1 MENKLL
7 TIAMPSY
14 NAEQYLSDTIPTILS
29 AKNAHLIDL
38 LIVNDGSSDNTE
50 EIAKKFERNY
60 PDIVRVLNKS
70 NGGHG
75 SAVNAGIKNAY
86 GTYFKVVDAD
96 DWVDT
101 DNLDD
106 LIEYLKETDVDEI
119 LSPYY
124 RVYVNQTGD
133 VVSVENYN
141 EFSMI
146 QTDKVY
152 QVDTFYEKMGRTVG
166 MHTMTLKTSLLKKN
180 QVELSE
186 NMYYVDMEYI
196 TYVLPYI
203 ETVSIFDKPIY
214 KYRLG
219 TSTQSVSIES
229 YIKNRS
235 MHKQVIFNLIDFY
248 SKTKLEFGR
257 SEAVNNLILNLIN
270 KQWSIYFNLNSAS
283 EAKKELIEFEKSIA
297 IKNKNFLKKSTNL
310 KMNIVRKSRYHLFN
324 IAKYYSNWRVK
335 FCIRS
340 KK

>member
-1 MENKLL
+1 MRKKLL
-7 TIAMPSY
+7 TIAVPSY
-14 NAEQYLSDTIPTILS
+14 NAEKYLPDTIPTILS

-38 LIVNDGSSDNTE
+38 LIVNDGSSDGTG
-50 EIAKKFERNY
+50 EIAEEFERNY
-60 PDIVRVLNKS
+60 PDIIRVLNKP

-124 RVYVNQTGD
+124 RVYVNQAGD
-133 VVSVENYN
+133 VVSIENYN

-152 QVDTFYEKMGRTVG
+152 QVDAFYEQIGRTVG
-166 MHTMTLKTSLLKKN
+166 MHTMTLKTQLLKEN

-219 TSTQSVSIES
+219 TSTQSVSMES

-248 SKTKLEFGR
+248 NQTTLGFGR
-257 SEAVNNLILNLIN
+257 SKAVKNLIINLIN
-270 KQWSIYFNLNSAS
+270 QQWNIYFNLNNVTK
-283 EAKKELIEFEKSIA
+283 AKKELIEFEKSIA
-297 IKNKNFLKKSTNL
+297 IKNKSFLKNSMGL
-310 KMNIVRKSRYHLFN
+310 KMNFVRKSRYHLFN

-335 FCIRS
+335 S
-340 KK
+340 

>member
-1 MENKLL
+1 MGKKLL
-7 TIAMPSY
+7 TIAVPSY
-14 NAEQYLSDTIPTILS
+14 NAEQYLPDTIPTILS
-29 AKNAHLIDL
+29 TKNAHLIDL
-38 LIVNDGSSDNTE
+38 IIVNDGSTDNTE
-50 EIAKKFERNY
+50 EIAQEFERNY
-60 PDIVRVLNKS
+60 PDIVRVLNKP

-75 SAVNAGIKNAY
+75 SAVNTGIKNAY

-124 RVYVNQTGD
+124 RVYVNETGEII
-133 VVSVENYN
+133 SVENYN
-141 EFSMI
+141 EFLMI
-146 QTDKVY
+146 QTDRVY
-152 QVDTFYEKMGRTVG
+152 QVDTFYEQMGRTVG
-166 MHTMTLKTSLLKKN
+166 MHTITLKTKLLQEN

-203 ETVSIFDKPIY
+203 ETVFLFNKPIY

-235 MHKQVIFNLIDFY
+235 MHKQVILNLIDFY
-248 SKTKLEFGR
+248 NQKKFGFGR
-257 SEAVNNLILNLIN
+257 SKAVYNLILNLIN
-270 KQWSIYFNLNSAS
+270 KQWSIYFNLNNVT

-297 IKNKNFLKKSTNL
+297 VKNNSFLRNSTGL

-324 IAKYYSNWRVK
+324 IAKYYNNWRV
-335 FCIRS
+335 
-340 KK
+340 

>member
-1 MENKLL
+1 MEKKLL
-7 TIAMPSY
+7 TIAVPSY
-14 NAEQYLSDTIPTILS
+14 NAEQYLPDTIPTILS

-50 EIAKKFERNY
+50 KIAEKFEQNY
-60 PDIVRVLNKS
+60 PDIVRVINKP

-86 GTYFKVVDAD
+86 GT

-152 QVDTFYEKMGRTVG
+152 QVDTFYEQMGRTVG
-166 MHTMTLKTSLLKKN
+166 MHTMTLKTKLLKEN
-180 QVELSE
+180 QIELSE

-219 TSTQSVSIES
+219 TSTQSVSMES
-229 YIKNRS
+229 YIKNRF

-248 SKTKLEFGR
+248 SKTKLGFGR
-257 SEAVNNLILNLIN
+257 SKAVTNLILNLIN
-270 KQWSIYFNLNSAS
+270 NQWNIYFNLNNVT

-297 IKNKNFLKKSTNL
+297 IKNKSFFKNSTGLMMNF
-310 KMNIVRKSRYHLFN
+310 VRKSRYHLFN
-324 IAKYYSNWRVK
+324 IAKYYSKWRVK
-335 FCIRS
+335 S
-340 KK
+340 

>member
-14 NAEQYLSDTIPTILS
+14 NAEQYLPDTIPTILS

-50 EIAKKFERNY
+50 KIAEKFEQNY
-60 PDIVRVLNKS
+60 PDIVRVINKP

-152 QVDTFYEKMGRTVG
+152 QVDTFYEQMGRTVG
-166 MHTMTLKTSLLKKN
+166 MHTMTLKTKLLKEN
-180 QVELSE
+180 QIELSE

-219 TSTQSVSIES
+219 TSTQSVSMES

-248 SKTKLEFGR
+248 SKTKLGFGR
-257 SEAVNNLILNLIN
+257 SKAVTNLILNLIN
-270 KQWSIYFNLNSAS
+270 HQWNIYFNLNNVT

-297 IKNKNFLKKSTNL
+297 IKNKSFFNNSTGLMMNF
-310 KMNIVRKSRYHLFN
+310 VRKSRYHLFN
-324 IAKYYSNWRVK
+324 IAKYYSKWRVK
-335 FCIRS
+335 S
-340 KK
+340 

>member
-1 MENKLL
+1 MGKKLL
-7 TIAMPSY
+7 TIAVPSY
-14 NAEQYLSDTIPTILS
+14 NAEKYLPDTIPTILS
-29 AKNAHLIDL
+29 AKNVHLIDL
-38 LIVNDGSSDNTE
+38 LIVNDGSSDGTG
-50 EIAKKFERNY
+50 EIAEEFERNY
-60 PDIVRVLNKS
+60 PDIIRVLNKP

-86 GTYFKVVDAD
+86 GTYFKIVDAD

-101 DNLDD
+101 ENLDD

-124 RVYVNQTGD
+124 RVYVNQAGD
-133 VVSVENYN
+133 VVSIENYN

-152 QVDTFYEKMGRTVG
+152 QVDSFYEQIGRTVG
-166 MHTMTLKTSLLKKN
+166 MHTMTLKTKLLKEN

-203 ETVSIFDKPIY
+203 ETVFLFNKPIY

-219 TSTQSVSIES
+219 TSTQSISIES

-235 MHKQVIFNLIDFY
+235 MHKQVTFNLIDFY
-248 SKTKLEFGR
+248 NQTKLGFGR
-257 SEAVNNLILNLIN
+257 SKAVKNLIINLIN
-270 KQWSIYFNLNSAS
+270 QQWNIYFNLNNVT

-297 IKNKNFLKKSTNL
+297 IKNKSFLKNSTGL
-310 KMNIVRKSRYHLFN
+310 KMNFVRKSRYHLFN

-335 FCIRS
+335 S
-340 KK
+340 

>member
-14 NAEQYLSDTIPTILS
+14 NAEQYLPDTIPTILS

-50 EIAKKFERNY
+50 EIAEKFEQNY
-60 PDIVRVLNKS
+60 PDIVRVLNKP

-297 IKNKNFLKKSTNL
+297 IKNKSFLKKFTDL